1 MDSQSRVI
9 GQMGS
14 TTEFFKLDSNRRI
27 SWSLIQHAKCISYQK
42 YTQSYFF
49 DDLRVPVPYDHYS
62 ADSGHALTRM
72 MTELSEVVKRKEVLA
87 ANKALDKR
95 VEEIENQI
103 IRLWKPRAVP
113 VTKLQGW
120 SLRISQAIGQFG
132 STTEFFCLS
141 NNVMISWSTIAHAK
155 YITREGGLRE
165 SVFHFDDMAISAS
178 ADNYSG
184 TLKRMMA
191 ELAERNNLLAASQS
205 LENRVKKIEK
215 QMLCLW
221 NAPGAPGYATARL
234 EFEQLQRMN
243 DQKAGESS

>member
-1 MDSQSRVI
+1 MWRAAHLSLVADWSRKSKFLLPHAFLTDCRPTDPRICFIPAVFCLLFTHRIMDSQSRVI

-120 SLRISQAIGQFG
+120 SLRIS
-132 STTEFFCLS
+132 
-141 NNVMISWSTIAHAK
+141 
-155 YITREGGLRE
+155 
-165 SVFHFDDMAISAS
+165 
-178 ADNYSG
+178 
-184 TLKRMMA
+184 
-191 ELAERNNLLAASQS
+191 
-205 LENRVKKIEK
+205 
-215 QMLCLW
+215 
-221 NAPGAPGYATARL
+221 
-234 EFEQLQRMN
+234 
-243 DQKAGESS
+243 